1 MGCLPGSAVARAA
14 RHDGRMRTDWLCFV
28 ALGDSFTE
36 GMSDTEGL
44 EPDGSAG
51 YRGWADRLAECLD
64 RRGHVG
70 ALRYANL
77 AVRGRLLGQII
88 DHQVPA
94 ALELKADLV
103 SIVGGGNDVL
113 RPGSDPDAL
122 AEQLEGA
129 VSQLRQSGADVLMA
143 TGVDPVKSPII
154 NLTRG
159 KVAIYNNH
167 IWSIARRQGAR
178 VLDLWGMRAL
188 QDRRMWAAD
197 RIHLTP
203 EGHRRVAQQALDVL
217 GVGSDEDWS
226 SPLPPAP
233 PRVRREAVRED
244 AAWVR
249 EYVGPWVGRR
259 LRGRSSGDTVRA
271 KRPTPQPLHP
281 SGEAVGAPPHGRE
294 EER

>member
-1 MGCLPGSAVARAA
+1 
-14 RHDGRMRTDWLCFV
+14 MRTDWLCYV

-36 GMSDTEGL
+36 GMADTEGL
-44 EPDGSAG
+44 SPDGSEG
-51 YRGWADRLAECLD
+51 YRGWADRLAQSLD
-64 RRGHVG
+64 QRSPVG

-77 AVRGRLLGQII
+77 AVRGRLLGQIL
-88 DHQVPA
+88 DEQVPT
-94 ALELKADLV
+94 ALELNADLV
-103 SIVGGGNDVL
+103 SLVGGGNDVL

-122 AEQLEGA
+122 ADQLETA
-129 VSQLRQSGADVLMA
+129 VSRLRAGGADVLMA

-159 KVAIYNNH
+159 KVAVYNNH

-188 QDRRMWAAD
+188 QDRRMWATD

-217 GVGSDEDWS
+217 GLGSDEDWS

-259 LRGRSSGDTVRA
+259 LRGRSSGDAVQP
-271 KRPTPQPLHP
+271 KRPTPEPFQRHTADVPALP
-281 SGEAVGAPPHGRE
+281 EMLRQE
-294 EER
+294 EEP